1 MDKLKIFIIL
11 FSISSCPL
19 AQAEENESTI
29 EYNIGIIPP
38 DKVFTKTYDIKEE
51 VYSAVSMCECVE
63 VNLIKEKGSSRVEIE
78 FNPAEYKG
86 LTIVEAKLLCKG
98 NKVITLRLRAY
109 VQAKKPAVQKNP
121 YNQIPLKK

>member
-1 MDKLKIFIIL
+1 MDKLKIFIL
-11 FSISSCPL
+11 FFSISSCFL
-19 AQAEENESTI
+19 VQAEDQESTI

-38 DKVFTKTYDIKEE
+38 DRVFTKTYDIKEE

-63 VNLIKEKGSSRVEIE
+63 VDLIKEKGFSKVEIE

-86 LTIVEAKLLCKG
+86 LTIVEVKLLCKG

-109 VQAKKPAVQKNP
+109 VQAKQPAGQKNP